1 MTLQKL
7 ISRIFFAMALCF
19 SLVWGTTAVHA
30 QEDHTLVLRLENYQE
45 VVAKLPSPD
54 GHRLQVWKLDDSYS
68 HENRVQIVRDLHTWD
83 EAQLSSFKTALFEM
97 IFGDNEIQ
105 VPHVPNGLYYVR
117 SILKTE
123 AVSYPSEF
131 LFEMTDQT
139 VQPLVIVAKK
149 SDTITTAVKLIK
161 VDQDGKPLAGV
172 GFTLVSLAEDGSE
185 KAVPLIGEYRYSASG
200 QAGRVLYT
208 NKKGEIS
215 VTNLPLGTYRFK
227 EVEPLAGYE
236 VTKGDTDFK
245 VLGSKLVTVTV
256 VNKKLPRG
264 NAEFMKVDGRTN
276 HSLQGAIFKV
286 MTEDKGQY
294 TPVLQDGKEVVV
306 TSEKNGRF
314 RVEGLEYGDY
324 YLWEIQSPKG
334 YVQLASPVAFTVGKE
349 EAKEVVTVVKNNKRP
364 PLDVPDTGEETL
376 YVLMGLAALLF
387 GSGYYLTKKSNN

>member
-1 MTLQKL
+1 
-7 ISRIFFAMALCF
+7 
-19 SLVWGTTAVHA
+19 
-30 QEDHTLVLRLENYQE
+30 
-45 VVAKLPSPD
+45 
-54 GHRLQVWKLDDSYS
+54 
-68 HENRVQIVRDLHTWD
+68 
-83 EAQLSSFKTALFEM
+83 M